1 MNFLNLEYFLV
12 VASEGN
18 ITKAAEQLHVSQQA
32 LSNSIARLEKE
43 LNCKLF
49 ERKKELMLTYAG
61 KQFKASAEKILDI
74 KHQTQTVLE
83 EIGEGGRGE
92 LRIGISYTRGQA
104 ILPLLLPA
112 FSRRYPLVEL
122 HVTEGSTHVLEED
135 LDRGRIDV
143 LIGFAPFMVES
154 AEYAELMKDHMYLIL
169 PKTLITETFGSKA
182 QDILDK
188 YKQTLDISLFKDLP
202 FILLKQGDRIRAI
215 VDREF
220 YAKGLK
226 PHIKLET
233 QNIQTAFALASEG
246 MGLAVCPELYLGSS
260 YVTSGLSQSIVR
272 QKVDVLPFSNITSQD
287 AIAIGYNREL
297 HLSRFAIDFI
307 NTALETFGK
316 PKML

>member
-1 MNFLNLEYFLV
+1 M
-12 VASEGN
+12 
-18 ITKAAEQLHVSQQA
+18 
-32 LSNSIARLEKE
+32 
-43 LNCKLF
+43 
-49 ERKKELMLTYAG
+49 
-61 KQFKASAEKILDI
+61 
-74 KHQTQTVLE
+74 E

-104 ILPLLLPA
+104 ILPLLLPT

-154 AEYAELMKDHMYLIL
+154 AEYTELMKDHMYLVL
-169 PKTLITETFGSKA
+169 PKTLITQTFREKA
-182 QDILDK
+182 QDVLDK
-188 YKQTLDISLFKDLP
+188 YRRTLDISLFKNLP

-260 YVTSGLSQSIVR
+260 YVTSGMSQSIVR
-272 QKVDVLPFSNITSQD
+272 K
-287 AIAIGYNREL
+287 
-297 HLSRFAIDFI
+297 
-307 NTALETFGK
+307 K
-316 PKML
+316 